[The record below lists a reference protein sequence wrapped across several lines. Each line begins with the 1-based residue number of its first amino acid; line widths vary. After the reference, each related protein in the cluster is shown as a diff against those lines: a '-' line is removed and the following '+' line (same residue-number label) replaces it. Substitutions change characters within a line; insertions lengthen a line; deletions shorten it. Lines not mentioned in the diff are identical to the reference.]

1 MPVPGA
7 GKDPLILT
15 HFTLCQAS
23 YKGKGAKLGIDIQ
36 NISSIPII
44 YYQLFSIHC
53 SIFSEVCPNC
63 CLPLGSLFKFFFRF
77 GCLNS
82 SSLKQG

>member
-15 HFTLCQAS
+15 NFTLCQAS
-23 YKGKGAKLGIDIQ
+23 NKGKGTKLVLDIQ

-44 YYQLFSIHC
+44 YYQLFSIYC
-53 SIFSEVCPNC
+53 RIFSEVY
-63 CLPLGSLFKFFFRF
+63 PLATG
-77 GCLNS
+77 
-82 SSLKQG
+82 

>member
-7 GKDPLILT
+7 GKGPLILT
-15 HFTLCQAS
+15 HFTFCQAS
-23 YKGKGAKLGIDIQ
+23 YKGKGTKLVIDIQ

-44 YYQLFSIHC
+44 YYQLFIKYC

-63 CLPLGSLFKFFFRF
+63 CLLLGSSFKVFL
-77 GCLNS
+77 GLDV
-82 SSLKQG
+82 